1 MKLHH
6 VSFAV
11 AGTMLLVAL
20 IPPFDEW
27 SITCLVAAAVNL
39 TVGIWNAR
47 R

>member
-6 VSFAV
+6 VSFAA
-11 AGTMLLVAL
+11 AGVMLLVAL

-27 SITCLVAAAVNL
+27 SLLALGAAALNAAI
-39 TVGIWNAR
+39 GIWVAR

>member
-11 AGTMLLVAL
+11 AGVILLVAL
-20 IPPFDEW
+20 IPPFDRW
-27 SITCLVAAAVNL
+27 SMVCLGAAALNAA
-39 TVGIWNAR
+39 VGFWNAR